1 MCVLWLSLYRK
12 FSTIKKDIMIPAL
25 RKQTVGNRLPT
36 FLSILFVILEVGMDV
51 TIPYLMANLLD
62 RGISGASMNEI
73 IYWGIILLIFSFI
86 ALTFGVLSG
95 TFAARASTGFAR
107 NVRRSLYYKVQDFSF
122 ANLDR
127 LPSSSLVTRLT
138 TDVTNVQMAYQMLTR
153 IAVRSPVMLFFSFFM
168 AYTINSELSLV
179 FLVAIPTLAIGL
191 FFLIRLA
198 YPVFTKVFKTY
209 DRLNTTVQE
218 NIRSIRVVKSFV
230 REDHEIT
237 KFDDVNTTIYK
248 QFSKAEKIIAF
259 NSPLMQGAMYASIL
273 AISYI
278 GAKLI
283 TTSSMTTGQ
292 LMSFITYTG
301 QILMSLMMLSM
312 VIVMLTI
319 SRASIQRIEE
329 VLNEES
335 DITEPADPVLTV
347 QDGSI
352 HFEDVSFSYT
362 NQADKLNLKDIT
374 LHIPSGSTVGVLG
387 PTGSGKTSLVQLLA
401 RLYDVFSGSVKIGG
415 VDVREYSLKSLRDS
429 VGVVLQKN
437 TLFSGTVAENLRW
450 GNEHASMEELIW
462 ATKISQ
468 AHSFID
474 TLEEKYESEVEQE
487 GTNFSGGQR
496 QRLSIARALL
506 KRPKVLILDDST
518 SAVDT
523 KTEAS
528 IRSALKDELSETTK
542 IIIAQRVTSV
552 IDADQIII
560 LEDGMVHA
568 VGTHEQLLDSC
579 TRYQEMYASQ
589 MRKEELA

>member
-25 RKQTVGNRLPT
+25 RKQAVGNRLPT
-36 FLSILFVILEVGMDV
+36 FLTILFVILEVGMDV

-73 IYWGIILLIFSFI
+73 VYWGIILLIFSFI

-335 DITEPADPVLTV
+335 DITEPANPVLTV

-352 HFEDVSFSYT
+352 RFEDVSFSYT

-415 VDVREYSLKSLRDS
+415 VDVREYSLQSLRDS

-568 VGTHEQLLDSC
+568 VGTHEQLLDTC

>member
-1 MCVLWLSLYRK
+1 
-12 FSTIKKDIMIPAL
+12 MIPAL

-568 VGTHEQLLDSC
+568 VGTHEQLLDTC
-579 TRYQEMYASQ
+579 TRYQEMY
-589 MRKEELA
+589 

>member
-1 MCVLWLSLYRK
+1 
-12 FSTIKKDIMIPAL
+12 MIPAL